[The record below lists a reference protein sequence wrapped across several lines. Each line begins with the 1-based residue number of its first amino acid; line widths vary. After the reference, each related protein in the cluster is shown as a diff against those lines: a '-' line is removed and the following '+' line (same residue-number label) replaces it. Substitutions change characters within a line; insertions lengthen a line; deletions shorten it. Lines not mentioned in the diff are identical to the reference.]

1 MSKNAEKEPV
11 PLMTR
16 LFRGCL
22 LLLAAVIVLWIA
34 LEMLAKIWVWLAV
47 FLGIAGVFYA
57 AIWFIRWR
65 RDRRW

>member
-1 MSKNAEKEPV
+1 MSKNAEKKPV

-16 LFRGCL
+16 LFRSCL
-22 LLLAAVIVLWIA
+22 LLLAATIVLWIA

-47 FLGIAGVFYA
+47 LLGIAGLIFA
-57 AIWFIRWR
+57 AIWFIGWR